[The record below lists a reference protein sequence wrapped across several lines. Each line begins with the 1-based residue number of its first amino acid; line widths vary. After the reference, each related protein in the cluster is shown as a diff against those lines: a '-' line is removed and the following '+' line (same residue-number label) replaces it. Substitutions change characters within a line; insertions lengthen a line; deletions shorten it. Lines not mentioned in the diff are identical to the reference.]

1 MADVCLPGDGGYI
14 YSPTEPYFIFP
25 LLKNHCISPYMDD
38 VDIEAQRPHVDSK
51 PSCSDETSPLLENPA
66 SHQQTVS
73 KRFDF
78 GLSKFLALLQF
89 FGGSCFG
96 HEIAEIQDIEELER
110 KYEAQRRELDGLR
123 RERDNL
129 KQSLKQEKQIIYQ
142 KEAQWKKSM
151 ETASSQLQDEQSKVE
166 AISSQLQDVK
176 SKVKAILSRF
186 QDEKSKVEAVSSQL
200 KDEKSKVE
208 AVPSQIQIIKSKMK
222 AISSQLQD
230 ERSKVEKISSQL
242 QDEKAKVAELQKYI
256 EKNEKVVTKAHE
268 THVSSLS
275 KSVSR
280 PFTDDIIK
288 DELKRFYENYLL
300 PWCGDLGS
308 MEVDEPEKAK
318 EKLQSMGIINN
329 SKSYLNEPT
338 SLQFSMDLPDGKSPM
353 VLLQA
358 VLSQTLC
365 DTFLRDAYFLADGM
379 ETSKVPGQD
388 PSDSRRWLKEVEDV
402 LFKVDKSFGVDW
414 RIQTV
419 QSLERATPF
428 NLHLVQNKAK
438 NFVQE
443 FHFLLKQLDDQAL
456 KDLSQ
461 LFLDFGNLALKFW
474 KTRTII
480 KTHGMSRFSEQ
491 KFEVESPFIE
501 ADIVGSPAAR
511 QRRQGRYVGVLVRP
525 LIVSEPLGQDDEAS
539 EEVVW
544 LKAAGWVSDFEDSVE
559 TPAQNVIDDGD
570 GNADESDGGGES
582 DGSENDDDASGDDES
597 HDDES
602 HDDESDEDEGD
613 DDSDSGDDDDVMMM
627 MTMMMTM
634 TL

>member
-25 LLKNHCISPYMDD
+25 LLRDHCISPYLDD
-38 VDIEAQRPHVDSK
+38 VDIEAQRPHGNSK
-51 PSCSDETSPLLENPA
+51 SSCTDETSPLLENPA
-66 SHQQTVS
+66 PSQQTVS

-78 GLSKFLALLQF
+78 GLSRLLALWSI

-110 KYEAQRRELDGLR
+110 KYEAQSRELEGVC

-129 KQSLKQEKQIIYQ
+129 KQGLKQERKIYEQKLESLRAKHKNILDQ
-142 KEAQWKKSM
+142 KEEEWSTSM
-151 ETASSQLQDEQSKVE
+151 EAASSRLQDEISKVE
-166 AISSQLQDVK
+166 AIPSQL
-176 SKVKAILSRF
+176 
-186 QDEKSKVEAVSSQL
+186 
-200 KDEKSKVE
+200 
-208 AVPSQIQIIKSKMK
+208 QIIKSKMK

-230 ERSKVEKISSQL
+230 EKSKVEKISSQL

-256 EKNEKVVTKAHE
+256 EKNETVVTRAHE

-280 PFTDDIIK
+280 PFTDDVIK
-288 DELKRFYENYLL
+288 DELKCFYENYLL

-329 SKSYLNEPT
+329 CKSYMNEPAN
-338 SLQFSMDLPDGKSPM
+338 LQFSMDLPDGRSPM

-358 VLSQTLC
+358 VLSETLC
-365 DTFLRDAYFLADGM
+365 DTFLRDAYFLAEGM
-379 ETSKVPGQD
+379 ETSNALGQD
-388 PSDSRRWLKEVEDV
+388 HADSRRWLKEVEDM
-402 LFKVDKSFGVDW
+402 LCKVDKSFGVDW

-419 QSLERATPF
+419 ESLEKATPF
-428 NLHLVQNKAK
+428 NLHFVENKAE
-438 NFVQE
+438 NFVQD
-443 FHFLLKQLDDQAL
+443 FHFLLKKVDDQAL

-480 KTHGMSRFSEQ
+480 KTHGMSRFAEQ
-491 KFEVESPFIE
+491 RFDTESPFIE
-501 ADIVGSPAAR
+501 ADIVGSADAR
-511 QRRQGRYVGVLVRP
+511 RRRQGRYVGVVVRP
-525 LIVSEPLGQDDEAS
+525 LIVSEPLGQDGGAS

-544 LKAAGWVSDFEDSVE
+544 LKAAGWVSDFEESVD
-559 TPAQNVIDDGD
+559 TPAQIVIDDSNG
-570 GNADESDGGGES
+570 
-582 DGSENDDDASGDDES
+582 
-597 HDDES
+597 
-602 HDDESDEDEGD
+602 
-613 DDSDSGDDDDVMMM
+613 GDDDDVMRMM